1 MLTFYTKDGTRHEQK
16 RFDLGNGKPWSNSEI
31 ARELIMNALYDAV
44 RKHQGVYHNSALED
58 VENDWGEGRA
68 VAVRKKMVQYIW
80 RIFNKYHTSKF
91 DMSGHPIVTDVFHVL
106 EKTGDMP
113 KKYK

>member
-1 MLTFYTKDGTRHEQK
+1 MSASFPAVWDCLPLSHS
-16 RFDLGNGKPWSNSEI
+16 GKVWYLLKVNI
-31 ARELIMNALYDAV
+31 KTLY
-44 RKHQGVYHNSALED
+44 HIFPYNNSALED